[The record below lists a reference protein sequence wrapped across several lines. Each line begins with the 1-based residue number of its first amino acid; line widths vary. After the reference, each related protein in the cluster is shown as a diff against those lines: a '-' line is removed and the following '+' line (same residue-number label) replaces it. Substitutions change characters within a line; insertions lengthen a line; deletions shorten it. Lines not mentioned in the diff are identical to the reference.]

1 MLVRHQG
8 TLSIRYSLFIRLN
21 EALLCI
27 IWWMDSGYVAVTNT
41 GSEVVMA
48 FNTAIAGRNG
58 GRLCCLYITMYPDIC
73 AELV

>member
-8 TLSIRYSLFIRLN
+8 KLSIRYSLFIGYDL
-21 EALLCI
+21 ALSFVM
-27 IWWMDSGYVAVTNT
+27 WWIDSGYVAVTNT

>member
-1 MLVRHQG
+1 
-8 TLSIRYSLFIRLN
+8 
-21 EALLCI
+21 
-27 IWWMDSGYVAVTNT
+27 MDSGYVAVTNT